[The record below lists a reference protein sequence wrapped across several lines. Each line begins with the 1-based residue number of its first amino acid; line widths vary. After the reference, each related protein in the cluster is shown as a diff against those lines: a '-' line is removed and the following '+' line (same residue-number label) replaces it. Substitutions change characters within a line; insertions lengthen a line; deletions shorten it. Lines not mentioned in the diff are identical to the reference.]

1 MEKLNKTEDVAL
13 YLQSGAL
20 TQPFLSK
27 EFVYEKVMPDLKHKH
42 KDEKSAHFLES
53 IYLWIHANVKY
64 CADKEIQKL
73 KFMRTAQEIW
83 ESKKAS
89 GCTDF
94 AILYA
99 TFARQLN
106 IPTTLLH
113 TAEYDWLQKL
123 KNSKDCDRHFGH
135 SFCECYFNGEWV
147 LVGPTSKHIERSY
160 TSQKIQLSH
169 PVGGK
174 NVFVPYFRGL
184 VLGKR
189 QDTKAHNKMMDELC
203 IALER

>member
-1 MEKLNKTEDVAL
+1 ML
-13 YLQSGAL
+13 
-20 TQPFLSK
+20 
-27 EFVYEKVMPDLKHKH
+27 DLKHKH

-53 IYLWIHANVKY
+53 IYLWIHANAKY

-113 TAEYDWLQKL
+113 TEEYERFQKL
-123 KNSKDCDRHFGH
+123 KNGKDCDRHFGH
-135 SFCECYFNGEWV
+135 SFCEC
-147 LVGPTSKHIERSY
+147 
-160 TSQKIQLSH
+160 
-169 PVGGK
+169 
-174 NVFVPYFRGL
+174 
-184 VLGKR
+184 
-189 QDTKAHNKMMDELC
+189 
-203 IALER
+203 